1 MKIRK
6 LVLGQL
12 GTNTYILG
20 EKNVA
25 VVDPGADAGKIMAFL
40 QKEGLQLDKILV
52 THGHFDH
59 VGV

>member
-25 VVDPGADAGKIMAFL
+25 VVDPGANAEKI
-40 QKEGLQLDKILV
+40 
-52 THGHFDH
+52 
-59 VGV
+59 